1 MKAELLSKLL
11 PKSLDMSGIGSGKS
25 HDAIT
30 PQDISVILSYSK
42 LTQNQT
48 DFLLMKY
55 LNDNTALQRLFKHF
69 NNETEK
75 IFNNIDINSET
86 LEKIVKCAMLENVM
100 GACPFCQGVGYTTF
114 DKVIEDC
121 NHCNKGVFIYD
132 DRTKCS
138 IMDLQETE
146 YRKISKGYKQISQMI
161 YDLEQDSLS
170 KIGDT

>member
-55 LNDNTALQRLFKHF
+55 LNDNTALQRLFKH
-69 NNETEK
+69 
-75 IFNNIDINSET
+75 SET